1 MKTIKTLF
9 LSMVCIGLTVTGR
22 AQVDGSVKSFSL
34 KEAQDYAVQ
43 NNDSL
48 KLASKDVE
56 ISKKQVKETTAL
68 GLPQVSGKV
77 DFQYFFDIPTQLLP
91 DFVSPA
97 VYGILLQEGVEIMT
111 DPNNI
116 PDGGMTPAQFGTN
129 YNISAGLSVNQ
140 LIFDGQYIVGLK
152 ASKAVK
158 DLSKSMLNTNEVN
171 VRASVAKMYLQTLVL
186 SQTQDLLNK
195 NKDELDK
202 NITEMTAMVKEGL
215 TDQLDLD
222 RLTLTKQR
230 IDNQIKNIEHSHAL
244 VKLLL
249 KLQMGYPVEDPIDLS
264 DNIDQHLSTEALST
278 TETANAASR
287 PEYQTLV
294 LNRELQRLDMQRWR
308 AGYLPQLVGFFSYSQ
323 NALVNEFDQVNNGDN
338 WFPTSLVGV
347 TLNVPIFDGL
357 SKSAKTQQSKL
368 NMEKAEINL
377 HQFEQSVALQVQQ
390 SQNNYQLAKIELDT
404 EKKNLDLAQ
413 RIYDRSKVLYDEGVG
428 SSFEMTAALTDLYTA
443 QTSYLQASYKLISA
457 QINLEKALGK
467 YN

>member
-9 LSMVCIGLTVTGR
+9 FAMASLGLTSTGM
-22 AQVDGSVKSFSL
+22 AQGDGTIRSFSL
-34 KEAQDYAVQ
+34 SEAQEYAVQ

-68 GLPQVSGKV
+68 GLPQVSAKV

-91 DFVSPA
+91 DFISPA
-97 VYGILLQEGVEIMT
+97 VYGVLLQEGVEIQT
-111 DPNNI
+111 DPDNI
-116 PDGGMTPAQFGTN
+116 PTGGLTAAQFGTN

-158 DLSKSMLNTNEVN
+158 DLSRSMLNTNEIN
-171 VRASVAKMYLQTLVL
+171 IKATVAKLYLQALVL
-186 SQTQDLLNK
+186 TESQLLLGK
-195 NKDELDK
+195 NQSELVK
-202 NITEMTAMVKEGL
+202 NIADMTAMVEEGL
-215 TDQLDLD
+215 TDQLDVD

-230 IDNQIKNIEHSHAL
+230 IDNQIKNIEYSHAM

-249 KLQMGYPVEDPIDLS
+249 KLQMGFPVEEPIELT
-264 DNIDQHLSTEALST
+264 DNLEQHLSPETSMLS
-278 TETANAASR
+278 ETANPQGR
-287 PEYQTLV
+287 PEYRTLL
-294 LNRELQRLDMQRWR
+294 LNRELQQLDMQRWK
-308 AGYLPQLVGFFSYSQ
+308 AGYLPQLVGFFSYSE
-323 NALVNEFDQVNNGDN
+323 NALVNELDAINDGNN
-338 WFPTSLVGV
+338 WFPTTLAGF

-357 SKSAKTQQSKL
+357 SKSAKTQQAKL
-368 NMEKAEINL
+368 NMEKADISI
-377 HQFEQSVALQVQQ
+377 HQFEQSVSLQVQQ
-390 SQNNYQLAKIELDT
+390 SQNNYALAKTELDT
-404 EKKNLDLAQ
+404 EQKNLDLAQ
-413 RIYDRSKVLYDEGVG
+413 KIYDRAKLLYDEGVG

-443 QTSYLQASYKLISA
+443 QTSYLQASYQLISA